1 VQEDLQPIKAFGHL
15 EATLLGKPA
24 FLSRTG
30 YTGED
35 GFEVM
40 VDPDVGVELWRSLHN
55 AGVIPCGLGARDTL
69 RLEAAMALYGQDID
83 DTTTPLEAG
92 LGWLVHLDTK
102 GEFVGREILAQQKA
116 TGVQRRLVGLQTQ
129 GRNIARHGYQVLS
142 AGKVVGEVTSGTLSP
157 TLGYPIALAYVPT
170 QLATIGQQL
179 EVEIRG
185 KAYPAVVVKRP
196 FYRSKNR
203 VAN

>member
-1 VQEDLQPIKAFGHL
+1 
-15 EATLLGKPA
+15 
-24 FLSRTG
+24 
-30 YTGED
+30 
-35 GFEVM
+35 
-40 VDPDVGVELWRSLHN
+40 
-55 AGVIPCGLGARDTL
+55 
-69 RLEAAMALYGQDID
+69 
-83 DTTTPLEAG
+83 

-102 GEFVGREILAQQKA
+102 GDFIGREVLAEQKSK
-116 TGVQRRLVGLQTQ
+116 GVKRRLVGLQTQ

-142 AGKVVGEVTSGTLSP
+142 TGKVVGEVSSGTLSP

-170 QLATIGQQL
+170 QLATVGQQL

-203 VAN
+203 AAH

>member
-1 VQEDLQPIKAFGHL
+1 
-15 EATLLGKPA
+15 
-24 FLSRTG
+24 
-30 YTGED
+30 
-35 GFEVM
+35 M
-40 VDPDVGVELWRSLHN
+40 VDSSVGIDLWQSLYN
-55 AGVIPCGLGARDTL
+55 AGVIPCGLGCRDTL

-102 GEFVGREILAQQKA
+102 GDFIGREVLAQQKA
-116 TGVQRRLVGLQTQ
+116 QGMSRKLVGLQTQ
-129 GRNIARHGYQVLS
+129 GRNIPRHGYPVLS
-142 AGKVVGEVTSGTLSP
+142 SKQVVGEVTSGTISL

-170 QLATIGQQL
+170 SLARLKQQL
-179 EVEIRG
+179 DVEIRG

-203 VAN
+203 VTN